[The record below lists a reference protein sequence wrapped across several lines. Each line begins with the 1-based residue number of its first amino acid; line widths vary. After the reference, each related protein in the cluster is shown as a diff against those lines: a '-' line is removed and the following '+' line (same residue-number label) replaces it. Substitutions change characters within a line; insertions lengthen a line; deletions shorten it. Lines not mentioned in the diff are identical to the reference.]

1 MTRANVTATGN
12 NKTMTG
18 SKMLKTLGVIALVAC
33 LAACSTAQPPPKQGK
48 VARRDWIGEIRTQ
61 AAKLD
66 SAVEVAPLDDPGV
79 ADLKAKAHTSEDAK
93 DYDAA
98 AASVTQ
104 AIKIRGEDP
113 ALWQW
118 SAELSLMRGAYADAE
133 HQASHAYE
141 LGPKVGGLC
150 ARAWLAIAAARTER
164 GDPANA
170 ASAQAEV
177 PKCQVASPVRM

>member
-1 MTRANVTATGN
+1 MTSN
-12 NKTMTG
+12 NLFRV
-18 SKMLKTLGVIALVAC
+18 SCVALAAL
-33 LAACSTAQPPPKQGK
+33 LAACSTTEAPPKQSK
-48 VARRDWIGEIRTQ
+48 VSKRDWLGEIRTQ

-79 ADLKAKAHTSEDAK
+79 ADLTAKARTSEDAK
-93 DYDAA
+93 DYDT
-98 AASVTQ
+98 ASKAIQQ
-104 AIKIRGEDP
+104 AIKLRGEDP

-164 GDPANA
+164 GDTQNA
-170 ASAQAEV
+170 SSAQAEV
-177 PKCQVASPVRM
+177 AKCQVAAPVRM

>member
-1 MTRANVTATGN
+1 MN
-12 NKTMTG
+12 NR
-18 SKMLKTLGVIALVAC
+18 LLPLALGAAVA
-33 LAACSTAQPPPKQGK
+33 LAACSTTQAPPKQSK

-61 AAKLD
+61 AAKLE

-79 ADLKAKAHTSEDAK
+79 ADLKAKARSSEEAK

-98 AASVTQ
+98 AASVQQ
-104 AIKIRGEDP
+104 AIKVRGDDP

-141 LGPKVGGLC
+141 LGPKVGALC
-150 ARAWLAIAAARTER
+150 ARAWLAIAASRSER
-164 GDPANA
+164 GDAQNA

-177 PKCQVASPVRM
+177 PKCQIAAPVRM